1 MLGRDRDRLGGGKE
15 FRANGKGCDIG
26 YALATGSC
34 EGTRSV
40 EARTVTAPDVITA
53 FAVPNPSYPSQS
65 SWFFQVRVLN
75 ELPRRAAHPAYFA
88 WLILFEPTFRPSTV
102 PTLNTC
108 LQNVNAI
115 FRCKQELVI
124 RLKSV
129 VQIAERV
136 CLVAGAR
143 ELSLF
148 STAIC
153 TDKFPTTEVANP
165 RLSSSAT
172 NTSL

>member
-1 MLGRDRDRLGGGKE
+1 MLGRDRDSSGGKE
-15 FRANGKGCDIG
+15 CRANGKGCDIG

-34 EGTRSV
+34 EGTRGV

-124 RLKSV
+124 RLESGA
-129 VQIAERV
+129 QIAERV
-136 CLVAGAR
+136 RFVAGEK

-153 TDKFPTTEVANP
+153 TAELPDSGRPEPQVFSP
-165 RLSSSAT
+165 AT